1 MRSINKHLE
10 KVHIGYCCPYCF
22 KKIKRRFGNIK
33 TNQFEKIFF
42 NDIQAVIQHVRCRH
56 FKPWKC
62 RGHNCN
68 SRFGAKAKYNKHIK
82 EFPGHI
88 TQAQRNL
95 DGYLSQG
102 IKTMDHRLGKMQTT
116 FDIEADRDFKKDIL
130 AETRIRRDD
139 ASDPLCR
146 RTNRLH
152 EIKPESTGNPR
163 MNGGENYLR

>member
-1 MRSINKHLE
+1 MRNS
-10 KVHIGYCCPYCF
+10 
-22 KKIKRRFGNIK
+22 
-33 TNQFEKIFF
+33 
-42 NDIQAVIQHVRCRH
+42 QHVRCRH